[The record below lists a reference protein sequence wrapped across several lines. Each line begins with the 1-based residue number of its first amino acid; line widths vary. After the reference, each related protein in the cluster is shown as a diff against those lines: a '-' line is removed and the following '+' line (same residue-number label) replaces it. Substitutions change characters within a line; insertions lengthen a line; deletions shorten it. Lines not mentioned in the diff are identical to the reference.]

1 MALKTDKYNPVY
13 KGKGKETIK
22 DIDNVVEEG
31 NTDTE
36 QEVADE
42 KKQPSPKRK
51 NKDKDTKDKKPL
63 IRKVIGFT
71 LLLIGCLLLIACVSY
86 FKNCT
91 ADQSAVN
98 SHTLFENLKDAT
110 SIKNKAGILGA
121 LIAETLINS
130 GFGYGSFFIIIFCII
145 AGLKYMGHYKP
156 GIFSAL
162 LICSFATITTSSILG
177 LISLSIESAP
187 FAIGG
192 SHGYQLAMLM
202 TNLVGTYGAI
212 FFNILLLAVLFVL
225 CVNRI
230 TSIYSSIKERVDEYR
245 KKQEEQRLREL
256 KEAENAFESEQIEPE
271 EPEDIDQS
279 AESDAKNGMELESIM
294 DSTDANSFDHFSID
308 TVVDD
313 DDDESATD
321 VKTDTQENEVVDKPE
336 TIETNNDD
344 KSPQTSA
351 TDEDKQNPEDTPL
364 EIVENAPIAQAEV
377 ISQTPYDPT
386 AELSRFKLPPSSLLN
401 DYDHN
406 EVTVDKAE
414 QEENKNQITK
424 TLRNYGIEIRSIK
437 VCVGPTVTLYEIIPA
452 EGVRIAKIKGLE
464 DDIALSL
471 AALGIRIIA
480 PIPGKGTIGIEVPNK
495 EKRMV
500 PIRAI
505 IESEKFQN
513 SKYELPIAMGST
525 ISNDV
530 YVADLAR
537 TPHLLVAGATGMG
550 KSVGLNTIITCLL
563 YKKHPSQLKFVMID
577 PKMVEF
583 SMYAPLEYHY
593 LAKME
598 DSDSAIITDMN
609 KAVATLNSL
618 VQEMEDRLVLLNDA
632 HERNI
637 GDYNRKFIA
646 RRLDPAKGHKYLPY
660 IVVIIDELA
669 DLIMN
674 IGRKEIET
682 PIARITQKA
691 RAVGIHM
698 ILATQRPST
707 DIITGVIKA
716 NCPSRIAFRVTQMVD
731 SRTILDR
738 SGAQQLIG
746 RGDML
751 INYEN
756 VLTRVQ
762 CAFVDTPE
770 VEAIVNSISSQNG
783 FDSAYLLPRPAEN
796 NADVDT
802 SVKSL
807 SERDSLFEEAAEFII
822 SSGSTASTSSL
833 QRRFSIGY
841 NRAGKLMDQ
850 MEAAGIVGPSLGG
863 KPRQVLIDHTQL
875 SMILNR

>member
-1 MALKTDKYNPVY
+1 MALKIDKFNPVY
-13 KGKGKETIK
+13 KGKGKDKNT
-22 DIDNVVEEG
+22 DNVVEEG
-31 NTDTE
+31 NVDDV
-36 QEVADE
+36 QDVADD
-42 KKQPSPKRK
+42 KKQSAPKRQK
-51 NKDKDTKDKKPL
+51 KDKETNDKKPL
-63 IRKVIGFT
+63 IRKVIGFA

-91 ADQSAVN
+91 ADQSAVS
-98 SHTLFENLKDAT
+98 SHTLFDNLKEAT

-121 LIAETLINS
+121 LIAEILING
-130 GFGYGSFFIIIFCII
+130 GFGYGSFFIIVFFII
-145 AGLKYMGHYKP
+145 LGLKLMGRYKP

-162 LICSFATITTSSILG
+162 LICSVATITTSSILG
-177 LISLSIESAP
+177 LISLSMESAP

-192 SHGYQLAMLM
+192 SHGTQLAMLM

-212 FFNILLLAVLFVL
+212 FFNILLLLVLFVL

-230 TSIYSSIKERVDEYR
+230 TSIYSSIKKHVDDYR
-245 KKQEEQRLREL
+245 KKREEQRLREL
-256 KEAENAFESEQIEPE
+256 KEAENAFESEPVEPE
-271 EPEDIDQS
+271 EPDDDGKPDE
-279 AESDAKNGMELESIM
+279 KNGVELESIM
-294 DSTDANSFDHFSID
+294 DSTDESGFVPLSID
-308 TVVDD
+308 NVVDE

-321 VKTDTQENEVVDKPE
+321 AQAAAQEKESVDKPE
-336 TIETNNDD
+336 TEDDNDED
-344 KSPQTSA
+344 DAPQTGA
-351 TDEDKQNPEDTPL
+351 ADEDNQNHDDTPL
-364 EIVENAPIAQAEV
+364 EIVENKPITQAEV
-377 ISQTPYDPT
+377 LSQTPYDPT

-401 DYDHN
+401 EYDHN
-406 EVTVDKAE
+406 DVTVDKAE

-505 IESEKFQN
+505 IESEKFQKCN
-513 SKYELPIAMGST
+513 YELPIAMGST

-783 FDSAYLLPRPAEN
+783 FDSAYPLPRPAES

-863 KPRQVLIDHTQL
+863 KPRQVLVDHTQL

>member
-1 MALKTDKYNPVY
+1 MALKIDKYNPVY
-13 KGKGKETIK
+13 KGKGKGTAK
-22 DIDNVVEEG
+22 DTDNVAEEG
-31 NTDTE
+31 NVDDV
-36 QEVADE
+36 QDVADD
-42 KKQPSPKRK
+42 KKQSAPKRQK
-51 NKDKDTKDKKPL
+51 KDKDAKDKKPL
-63 IRKVIGFT
+63 IRKVVGFA

-98 SHTLFENLKDAT
+98 SHTLFDNLKDAT

-121 LIAETLINS
+121 LVAEILINS

-145 AGLKYMGHYKP
+145 LGLKYMGHYKP

-177 LISLSIESAP
+177 LVSLSIESAP

-212 FFNILLLAVLFVL
+212 FFNILLLVVLFVL

-230 TSIYSSIKERVDEYR
+230 TAIYSGIKERVDDYR
-245 KKQEEQRLREL
+245 KKREEQRLREL
-256 KEAENAFESEQIEPE
+256 KEAENAFESEPE
-271 EPEDIDQS
+271 EPEDNEQPNKNN
-279 AESDAKNGMELESIM
+279 EKNGVELESIM
-294 DSTDANSFDHFSID
+294 DSTDANGFDQLSID
-308 TVVDD
+308 NVVDEDD
-313 DDDESATD
+313 DDSVADAQA
-321 VKTDTQENEVVDKPE
+321 DTPEKEPADMPE
-336 TIETNNDD
+336 TEVANDD
-344 KSPQTSA
+344 DSAPQTSA
-351 TDEDKQNPEDTPL
+351 TEEGQQPNPDDTPL

-377 ISQTPYDPT
+377 LSQTPYDPT
-386 AELSRFKLPPSSLLN
+386 AELSRFKLPPSTLLN

-406 EVTVDKAE
+406 DVTVDKAE

-505 IESEKFQN
+505 IESDKFQKCN
-513 SKYELPIAMGST
+513 YELPIAMGST

-783 FDSAYLLPRPAEN
+783 FDSPYLLPRPAES

-802 SVKSL
+802 SIKSL

-822 SSGSTASTSSL
+822 TSGSTASTSSL

-863 KPRQVLIDHTQL
+863 KPRQVLVDHTQL